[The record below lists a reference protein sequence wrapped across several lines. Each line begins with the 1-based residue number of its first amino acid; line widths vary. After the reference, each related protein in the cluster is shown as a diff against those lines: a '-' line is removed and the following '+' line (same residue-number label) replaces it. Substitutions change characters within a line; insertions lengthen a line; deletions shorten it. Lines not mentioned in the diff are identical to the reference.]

1 MLRVIF
7 YFQIDNWQLL
17 TFFFTT
23 IKFLPTFLYLC
34 FLSTETYL
42 VYPLHLYDIHVRA
55 DYYFPHV
62 RPYYINIKYVTKN
75 SFYKT
80 LPPRRVGTK
89 NKNKRQTSIPTSTLS
104 FTTRQYWVFF
114 VVRNVRSVGIV
125 CIERIRYEIKISYIY
140 TFREF

>member
-17 TFFFTT
+17 TFFYDGKIFTY
-23 IKFLPTFLYLC
+23 LLYLC
-34 FLSTETYL
+34 FISTETYL
-42 VYPLHLYDIHVRA
+42 IYPLHLYDIHVRA

-62 RPYYINIKYVTKN
+62 RPYCINIKYVTKN
-75 SFYKT
+75 SFYKN

-89 NKNKRQTSIPTSTLS
+89 NKKKRQTSIPTSTPS

-125 CIERIRYEIKISYIY
+125 CIERIRYEIKVSYIY